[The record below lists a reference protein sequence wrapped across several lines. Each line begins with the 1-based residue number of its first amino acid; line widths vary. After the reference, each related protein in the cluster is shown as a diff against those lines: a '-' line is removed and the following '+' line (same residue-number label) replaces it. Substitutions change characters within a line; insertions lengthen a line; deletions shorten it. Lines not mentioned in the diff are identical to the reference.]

1 MMVETAPGP
10 ESHKAASPKP
20 TRVCSET
27 QAPTTSHFLKN
38 SRNVLCLPFS
48 FFPANYALSTSQ
60 YPLRN
65 RIGCQ
70 SVPLGWFDSHSRT
83 RVTKTIS
90 IGTRGNIW
98 VAPLQVR
105 TMVSPISL
113 IHNPIR
119 GTIRARVISNGIQSK
134 CIHRPPNV
142 CGHPCPLL
150 GMLLPL
156 LVFRLRAVTLVNRCK
171 ARLFS

>member
-10 ESHKAASPKP
+10 ENHKAASPKP

-48 FFPANYALSTSQ
+48 CFPANYALSTTQ

-70 SVPLGWFDSHSRT
+70 SVPLGWFDSHSKT
-83 RVTKTIS
+83 RVTKNNFNRYS
-90 IGTRGNIW
+90 RKHLGSAFIGTN
-98 VAPLQVR
+98 
-105 TMVSPISL
+105 MVSPISL

-119 GTIRARVISNGIQSK
+119 GTIRPRGISNGTQCK
-134 CIHRPPNV
+134 CVHRPAKV

-156 LVFRLRAVTLVNRCK
+156 LVFRLRAI
-171 ARLFS
+171 A